1 MSETGIDLEV
11 DRSEGLLE
19 RSAALDSLTAE
30 LAAVQD
36 TDGRAVLIAGEA
48 GIGKTTLLRA
58 FRARQGAQPRFL
70 WGACD
75 PLFTPRP
82 LGPFSDV
89 AEQAGGE
96 LQEVVREGAKPY
108 EVADALLRELA
119 RRPTVLILEDLH
131 WGDEA
136 SLDVVRILARRV
148 ETAPVLMLASYRDD
162 DLAPDH
168 PFRLVVGE
176 LGRER
181 SVKRLRLDRLSESA
195 VARMA
200 EPHGVDPAELFRATG
215 GNPFFVTE
223 ALAAGDER
231 IPATVR
237 DAVLARVSRLTPS
250 ARTLLE
256 AVAIASQPTELW
268 MLEVLAPSDIAA
280 LDLCLASG
288 MLTADSDTVAFRHEL
303 ARLALED
310 SIPPRRR
317 RALHRAALSALADN
331 PAAAYDIARLAHHA
345 DAAGDADA
353 VQRFAPAAGERAAAV
368 GAHREAA
375 AQYECALR
383 YADELPLERR
393 AQLLECAALECNL
406 VGRATDA
413 IDLRRRAIDIHRAT
427 GDRLREGD
435 SLRALVWPLWL
446 IGHRAE
452 AEAAAAEAVAV
463 LSQCERGPE
472 LAWAYEAMSLL
483 AMTSA
488 DLESTLSWGGRALEL
503 AGELGETRAAA
514 RALVNIGAAEFI
526 RGGEPRRET
535 LMRGLEMAR
544 AGGHAF
550 EVGAALVYLTRGAG
564 RWRQFAE
571 ADRYIDAGIEHC
583 DRHDFGGSSP
593 YLYAVRAEMAL
604 DQGDWERAADC
615 AEHILRAGG
624 VGPATVISLAVLGR
638 LRARRGDSGQW
649 RVLDRALELA
659 NDSRELGRA
668 APVAIARAEAAWLEG
683 RKEDALAHTD
693 FVWETVLARG
703 DPWITGEIALWRRR
717 AGSDEVPSKE
727 LAEPYARALAGDWRE
742 ASRLWAELG
751 CPYDAALASADGD
764 DEACR
769 RALEELHQLGA
780 SAAAKVV
787 TREMRD
793 RGTRGL
799 PRGPLPQT
807 SSNPAQLTAREVE
820 VLALVADGLRNAEIA
835 ERLFVSVRT
844 VDHHVSAILRKLD
857 VDSRTQVA
865 GAAAGLGIGTHT

>member
-200 EPHGVDPAELFRATG
+200 EPHGLDAAELFRATG

-268 MLEVLAPSDIAA
+268 LLELLAPSDIAA

-463 LSQCERGPE
+463 LSQCERGTE
-472 LAWAYEAMSLL
+472 LAWA
-483 AMTSA
+483 TRRCR
-488 DLESTLSWGGRALEL
+488 SWR
-503 AGELGETRAAA
+503 
-514 RALVNIGAAEFI
+514 
-526 RGGEPRRET
+526 
-535 LMRGLEMAR
+535 
-544 AGGHAF
+544 
-550 EVGAALVYLTRGAG
+550 
-564 RWRQFAE
+564 
-571 ADRYIDAGIEHC
+571 
-583 DRHDFGGSSP
+583 
-593 YLYAVRAEMAL
+593 
-604 DQGDWERAADC
+604 
-615 AEHILRAGG
+615 
-624 VGPATVISLAVLGR
+624 
-638 LRARRGDSGQW
+638 
-649 RVLDRALELA
+649 
-659 NDSRELGRA
+659 
-668 APVAIARAEAAWLEG
+668 
-683 RKEDALAHTD
+683 
-693 FVWETVLARG
+693 
-703 DPWITGEIALWRRR
+703 
-717 AGSDEVPSKE
+717 
-727 LAEPYARALAGDWRE
+727 
-742 ASRLWAELG
+742 
-751 CPYDAALASADGD
+751 
-764 DEACR
+764 
-769 RALEELHQLGA
+769 
-780 SAAAKVV
+780 
-787 TREMRD
+787 
-793 RGTRGL
+793 
-799 PRGPLPQT
+799 
-807 SSNPAQLTAREVE
+807 
-820 VLALVADGLRNAEIA
+820 
-835 ERLFVSVRT
+835 
-844 VDHHVSAILRKLD
+844 
-857 VDSRTQVA
+857 
-865 GAAAGLGIGTHT
+865 